1 MAAVGAGAT
10 VVLNSEVQL
19 SPAVLL
25 GAAVIVAMVGTLGA
39 ALGIHTTRRRRAKGD
54 DRRYTEPPIRRVR
67 RDGLPSPSV
76 LLVAGLLALGLS
88 QQACAHNGV
97 LEPPLSYG
105 QGAHGAVVLSLSC
118 EVARELLAPDSW
130 IPVDDAAREM
140 ADRICSGVTT
150 IGGALLAALSRP
162 PAPSGPVATRTGA
175 MEAEPRAM
183 RMRRSSM
190 SGWSCPVACGRGC
203 RRRRAACAGR
213 WSWLPRRVRTFCS
226 CRSESNSVSAET
238 ELPGPVAVA
247 AGRQVEGG
255 SGLRG
260 PFVRPKDE

>member
-1 MAAVGAGAT
+1 MARRSLPPPQPAVRWTESTGMVGGRATTALGAILAAVGAGAT

-175 MEAEPRAM
+175 MEAEPPRYADAPELNVGLVVP
-183 RMRRSSM
+183 RCVRPGLSEE
-190 SGWSCPVACGRGC
+190 A
-203 RRRRAACAGR
+203 
-213 WSWLPRRVRTFCS
+213 RRVCGQ
-226 CRSESNSVSAET
+226 V
-238 ELPGPVAVA
+238 VVA
-247 AGRQVEGG
+247 AQEGADV
-255 SGLRG
+255 LLVPQR
-260 PFVRPKDE
+260 E